1 MQLDSAS
8 SSLSPLP
15 EVLSKGLVAVST
27 FGLLSFFCSV
37 SLFTYLTWHLISWR
51 LKKGSNTPSNQFLLL
66 VYSLLFA
73 DIQQAL
79 AFLLNISALRNN
91 GIFVETST
99 CFTQG
104 WFVSTGDLASSCFI
118 LAIALHTF
126 FGIVKDYRL
135 PMNIFYCCIA
145 ATWFFVYLLGA
156 LGPILHGRNFYAR
169 ASAWVCLS
177 PSSKIKHQLIIF
189 TVLDQ

>member
-1 MQLDSAS
+1 
-8 SSLSPLP
+8 
-15 EVLSKGLVAVST
+15 LSKGLVAVST

-104 WFVSTGDLASSCFI
+104 LSTPHEYILLLYCRDLVLCVSLGCTRTYL
-118 LAIALHTF
+118 
-126 FGIVKDYRL
+126 
-135 PMNIFYCCIA
+135 
-145 ATWFFVYLLGA
+145 TWSKLL
-156 LGPILHGRNFYAR
+156 
-169 ASAWVCLS
+169 C
-177 PSSKIKHQLIIF
+177 
-189 TVLDQ
+189 